1 MSKKIVCIEPYGNG
15 GLTYGTEYEVV
26 NYLELV
32 ELVDE
37 YVEIINNF
45 GHNTEYLRKRFVS
58 KEEWREMKLNELG
71 I

>member
-1 MSKKIVCIEPYGNG
+1 MRKTIVCIEPYDNG
-15 GLTYGTEYEVV
+15 GLSYGTEYEVV
-26 NYLELV
+26 NHV

-37 YVEIINNF
+37 YVEIVNNF

-58 KEEWREMKLNELG
+58 REEWREMKLKELG

>member
-15 GLTYGTEYEVV
+15 GLSYGTEYEVV
-26 NYLELV
+26 NYV

-37 YVEIINNF
+37 YVEIVNNF

-58 KEEWREMKLNELG
+58 REEWREIKLKELG

>member
-1 MSKKIVCIEPYGNG
+1 M
-15 GLTYGTEYEVV
+15 
-26 NYLELV
+26 NYV

-37 YVEIINNF
+37 YVEIVNNF

-58 KEEWREMKLNELG
+58 REEWREMKLNELG

>member
-1 MSKKIVCIEPYGNG
+1 MRKTIVCIEPYGNG
-15 GLTYGTEYEVV
+15 GLSYGTEYEVV
-26 NYLELV
+26 NYV

-37 YVEIINNF
+37 YVEIVNNF

-58 KEEWREMKLNELG
+58 REEWREMMLNDLD